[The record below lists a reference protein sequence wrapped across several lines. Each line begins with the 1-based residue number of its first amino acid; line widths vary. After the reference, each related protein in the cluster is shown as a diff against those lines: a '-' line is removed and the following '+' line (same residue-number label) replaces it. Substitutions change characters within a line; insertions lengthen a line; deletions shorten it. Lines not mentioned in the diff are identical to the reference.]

1 MKKLGRFMK
10 EKREAMGLS
19 LRDAS
24 RLSGVSHTHIRDI
37 EDGRSILRPSEIAE
51 MEGMKGSSSVRQL
64 IIRVSDQLKAG
75 EITLIDCTPQEATEA
90 KERLETHRAKRR
102 DRHYRNKEQINAK
115 RREQHAGKSRFA

>member
-1 MKKLGRFMK
+1 M
-10 EKREAMGLS
+10 S

-75 EITLIDCTPQEATEA
+75 EITLIYCTPQEATEA

-102 DRHYRNKEQINAK
+102 DRHNRNKDQINAK